1 MTSRP
6 FSLASLLVV
15 AATTTLLASTA
26 SAARLAPKPKAK
38 PAPQT
43 AGPKD
48 QNSGWSSIQALTPLE
63 SGPGLVV
70 CEPVTKGESLEAAFS
85 TGCAMWLQFTVGGHG
100 ELGRTPLW
108 SSLERC
114 RLQLGRKELRLTAKE
129 AARLEGMLGIT
140 HVAVGEFEG
149 GKAGA
154 TLIYRLLELPSLKA
168 VGQPLQLSGNPDEIT
183 AVLPRLA
190 QELLI
195 RLRVKAPR
203 VPETTG
209 VTAAELT
216 SLAGF
221 GWLPE
226 RLDPKGN
233 GAPLRDLAQ
242 RSPLAALLWLLPS
255 AWIDDTESNR
265 VARLALATVPDN
277 ALLCAGI
284 IDANRRIFATI
295 APSLDA
301 GRVRFPHNAAYAWA
315 DTWRHRSAEHWKQEA
330 AAAELLVRCAP
341 HNPEAWL
348 TLGSSIGESANRI
361 RNARYTSQMTE
372 AELRSVSQIY
382 DHWVPPLRRATQ
394 LDPALGRA
402 WHRLAAAATFAGQA
416 ELADQ
421 AIQKAIQLDSN
432 RYEVWWW
439 ALEMYSPK
447 WFDQPEKLKK
457 AAEQAAADRYQ
468 SPAEMADLF
477 FSLKAYGFDELGG
490 KLCTEAQHQAWGR
503 VEREPN
509 SADAH
514 LELAELLQALDITDV
529 ARKELLRAVE
539 LDPEGVAGLTA
550 RKLLESNSK

>member
-15 AATTTLLASTA
+15 AASTTLLASSA

-38 PAPQT
+38 PAPQ
-43 AGPKD
+43 AARPK
-48 QNSGWSSIQALTPLE
+48 NPSSGWSSIQALTPVE
-63 SGPGLVV
+63 SGPGLIV
-70 CEPVTKGESLEAAFS
+70 CEPVIKGVGPETTFS
-85 TGCAMWLQFTVGGHG
+85 TGCAMWLQFTTGGHG

-114 RLQLGRKELRLTAKE
+114 RLQLGRKDLRLTAEE

-140 HVAVGEFEG
+140 HVAVGEIQSG
-149 GKAGA
+149 NTGV
-154 TLIYRLLELPSLKA
+154 TLTYRLLELPSLKP
-168 VGQPLQLSGNPDEIT
+168 VGKPLQLSGTPDEIT
-183 AVLPRLA
+183 AGLPRLA
-190 QELLI
+190 RELLI
-195 RLRVKAPR
+195 HLQIKSPR
-203 VPETTG
+203 VPATTS

-216 SLAGF
+216 TLAGF

-242 RSPLAALLWLLPS
+242 RSPLAALLWLRPS
-255 AWIDDTESNR
+255 AWIDDAESNR

-284 IDANRRIFATI
+284 IDANRRIFSTI

-301 GRVRFPHNAAYAWA
+301 GRTRFPHNTAYAWA

-341 HNPEAWL
+341 RNPEAWL

-361 RNARYTSQMTE
+361 RKARYTSQMSE
-372 AELRSVSQIY
+372 SELRTISQIY

-402 WHRLAAAATFAGQA
+402 WHRLAAAATFAGQE
-416 ELADQ
+416 ELANQ
-421 AIQKAIQLDSN
+421 AIEKAIQLDAN

-447 WFDQPEKLKK
+447 WFDQPEKLAKV
-457 AAEQAAADRYQ
+457 AEQAATDRYQ

-477 FSLKAYGFDELGG
+477 FSLKAYGFHELGG

-514 LELAELLQALDITDV
+514 LELAELLQALDIPDV
-529 ARKELLRAVE
+529 ARKELQRAVE